1 MALKL
6 PPLMKTGHL
15 ELTLSAESGIKRQQ
29 LINLKLKNFVDLRV
43 TFKLREKK

>member
-15 ELTLSAESGIKRQQ
+15 ESTLSAESGIKRQQ